1 MQIDHPAVRSVV
13 FELVKTLE
21 FDLCIKGDLA
31 PARLEIFRSTD
42 QPNRYR
48 CRLWER
54 NLFHLKPTLNLDA
67 LPDEEFAQD
76 FSDEEVLVER
86 TWELSEKFLDFEAAS
101 ESDAIHQAL
110 ANFEAHLSRP
120 PTD

>member
-13 FELVKTLE
+13 FEMVKTLE
-21 FDLCIKGDLA
+21 FDLCIKGDLS

-54 NLFHLKPTLNLDA
+54 NLYHLKPTLNLDA
-67 LPDEEFAQD
+67 LSEEEFARD

-86 TWELSEKFLDFEAAS
+86 TWELSERFLDFEAAN
-101 ESDAIHQAL
+101 ESDAILQAV

-120 PTD
+120 TTA